1 MMQPTITKVRDSVK
15 IKNKKNKNGIKKKIQ
30 VHLSLNKIALIFKCT
45 PQKTKNWKRS
55 LIKIDQILPHEMC
68 KEIMKFFCETQELT
82 RIKSEKILNEKN
94 LII

>member
-1 MMQPTITKVRDSVK
+1 MYTT
-15 IKNKKNKNGIKKKIQ
+15 KNKK
-30 VHLSLNKIALIFKCT
+30 L
-45 PQKTKNWKRS
+45 KRS

-82 RIKSEKILNEKN
+82 RIKSEKILNEEN